1 MVNSYMTGRLIPM
14 MDMLVLIRKA
24 NLAPYVM
31 NLTNFLWKVAVKKTV
46 GPKYPLRRSIGI
58 LRLETATT
66 KVTDLQR

>member
-46 GPKYPLRRSIGI
+46 GPKYPLRR
-58 LRLETATT
+58 
-66 KVTDLQR
+66 